1 MGGWHLAEVVGVS
14 VADSPAGVLVAAGSS
29 SPAVDVAAG
38 GIVLAPGRI
47 NGYDATGNAG
57 RQILPPPGV
66 AVCAREVRRV
76 LRLGVVLTVVSG
88 SCPGGGCSSEVSS
101 SHGVRF

>member
-47 NGYDATGNAG
+47 NGYGAAGNAG
-57 RQILPPPGV
+57 RQILPPLGG
-66 AVCAREVRRV
+66 AVIPRAV
-76 LRLGVVLTVVSG
+76 
-88 SCPGGGCSSEVSS
+88 
-101 SHGVRF
+101 